1 MTREIKINP
10 SVIVSVNI
18 QKRYGGHQYEP
29 VILDPASICTIS
41 RPPADKISHKR
52 FGFCELDLAFTKSN
66 STLASTSPSQLQL
79 RQINLNFAIS
89 TSTSPNQPQLR
100 QINLNFAISTPTLL
114 SPLQLCYLAFN
125 FAKMTPTLQF
135 YWTLYWCSPS
145 HIDSFFFF
153 FSFRFILFYCS

>member
-1 MTREIKINP
+1 MESSWVMTREIKINP

-52 FGFCELDLAFTKSN
+52 FGFCELDLTFTKSN

-89 TSTSPNQPQLR
+89 TSTSSNQPQLR
-100 QINLNFAISTPTLL
+100 YLHSNFAISTSTLL
-114 SPLQLCYLAFN
+114 SRVQFRQNDSN
-125 FAKMTPTLQF
+125 FAILLNPLLM
-135 YWTLYWCSPS
+135 
-145 HIDSFFFF
+145 
-153 FSFRFILFYCS
+153 FSLPYRL